1 MNDIVKLYDEVVRGV
16 PQLRPTLLIKDLES
30 KIADRLGQLM
40 AAELPMGENSYG
52 PPQVTSRVEGNQV
65 VFTASIAIPHQT
77 TALDVMAQAIKDA
90 DK

>member
-1 MNDIVKLYDEVVRGV
+1 MNDIARLYDEVMRGT
-16 PQLRPTLLIKDLES
+16 PQLRPTSSIKDLES

-40 AAELPMGENSYG
+40 AAELPMGVNTYG
-52 PPQVTSRVEGNQV
+52 PPQVNSHIEGNQV
-65 VFTASIAIPHQT
+65 VFTATITIPHQT